1 VTSVRRIHI
10 DTDAGLD
17 DLLALALAFAS
28 PELAVEGITT
38 VAGNVSLEAVT
49 DNARRFLA
57 LAGEKVP
64 LGRGAAGP
72 LSLSAT
78 DAESFHGAD
87 GRGGIALPALEPR
100 ELPAAAQV
108 MRQSLEECAVEA
120 VVAIGPLTNVA
131 QLVREDPALFDSAEI
146 VWMGG
151 TLSQGNVTRV
161 AEFNC
166 YADPEAASIVLG
178 SGLSVRLIGLDVTR
192 HVVARAPTL
201 AREPLPP
208 SPMGRFLNEVLATLM
223 RAELPILG
231 EACAVLHDPCAIA
244 AAAQEDLFRYR
255 RRAIEVVVAEGP
267 ERGRLRARPGQD
279 GPEVW
284 YAEEVRSDELIELF
298 LGRLVDWSR

>member
-1 VTSVRRIHI
+1 MTSVRPIHI

-38 VAGNVSLEAVT
+38 VWGNVSLESVT

-72 LSLSAT
+72 LSLSAI

-87 GRGGIALPALEPR
+87 GRGGIALPALQPE
-100 ELPAAAQV
+100 ELPTAAQV

-131 QLVREDPALFDSAEI
+131 NLVREDPALFDSAEI

-151 TLSQGNVTRV
+151 TLSRGNVTRV

-178 SGLSVRLIGLDVTR
+178 SGLSVRLIGLDETR

-208 SPMGRFLNEVLATLM
+208 SPMGRFLHEVLATLM

-255 RRAIEVVVAEGP
+255 SRAIDVVVAEGP
-267 ERGRLRARPGQD
+267 ERGRLRARPGQG
-279 GPEVW
+279 GPEVS
-284 YAEEVRSDELIELF
+284 YAEDVRSDELIELF
-298 LGRLVDWSR
+298 LGRLVEWSR

>member
-1 VTSVRRIHI
+1 MTSVRRIHI

-38 VAGNVSLEAVT
+38 VWGNVSLESVT

-72 LSLSAT
+72 LSLSAI

-87 GRGGIALPALEPR
+87 GRGGIALPALQPE
-100 ELPAAAQV
+100 ELPTAAQV

-131 QLVREDPALFDSAEI
+131 NLVREDPALFDSAEI

-151 TLSQGNVTRV
+151 TLSRGNVTRV

-178 SGLSVRLIGLDVTR
+178 SGLPVRMIGLDVTR
-192 HVVARAPTL
+192 HVVARAPRL

-208 SPMGRFLNEVLATLM
+208 SPMGRFLHEVLATLM

-255 RRAIEVVVAEGP
+255 SRAIDVVVAEGP
-267 ERGRLRARPGQD
+267 ERGRLRARPGQG
-279 GPEVW
+279 GPEVS
-284 YAEEVRSDELIELF
+284 YAEDVRSDELIELF
-298 LGRLVDWSR
+298 LGRLVEWSR

>member
-1 VTSVRRIHI
+1 MTSVRPIHI

-38 VAGNVSLEAVT
+38 VWGNVSLESVT

-72 LSLSAT
+72 LSLSAI

-87 GRGGIALPALEPR
+87 GRGGIALPALQPE
-100 ELPAAAQV
+100 ELPTAAQV

-131 QLVREDPALFDSAEI
+131 NLVREDPALFDSAEI

-151 TLSQGNVTRV
+151 TLSRGNFTRV

-178 SGLSVRLIGLDVTR
+178 SGLPVRMIGLDVTR
-192 HVVARAPTL
+192 HVVARAPRL

-208 SPMGRFLNEVLATLM
+208 SPMGRFLHEVLATLM

-255 RRAIEVVVAEGP
+255 SRAIDVVVAEGP
-267 ERGRLRARPGQD
+267 ERGRLRARPGQG
-279 GPEVW
+279 GPEVS
-284 YAEEVRSDELIELF
+284 YAEDVRSDELIELF
-298 LGRLVDWSR
+298 LGRLVEWSR

>member
-1 VTSVRRIHI
+1 MTSVRPIHI

-38 VAGNVSLEAVT
+38 VWGNVSLESVT

-72 LSLSAT
+72 LSLSAI

-87 GRGGIALPALEPR
+87 GRGGIALPALQPE
-100 ELPAAAQV
+100 ELPTAAQV

-131 QLVREDPALFDSAEI
+131 NLVREDPALFDSAEI

-151 TLSQGNVTRV
+151 TLSRGNVTRV

-178 SGLSVRLIGLDVTR
+178 SGLPVRMIGLDVTR
-192 HVVARAPTL
+192 HVVARAPRL

-208 SPMGRFLNEVLATLM
+208 SPMGRFLHEVLATLM

-255 RRAIEVVVAEGP
+255 SRAIDVVVAEGP
-267 ERGRLRARPGQD
+267 ERGRLRARPGQG
-279 GPEVW
+279 GPEVS
-284 YAEEVRSDELIELF
+284 YAEDVRSDELIELF
-298 LGRLVDWSR
+298 LGRLVEWSR